1 MVYTHTSTSI
11 PYLSTSA
18 QVQLPYFSSKGQ
30 DLHLLCSISRS
41 TVHPQITICLQGII
55 KRQHKAHFIFPIP
68 KLCHGQQEN
77 ELDLH
82 LLPQLRKS
90 RSQDVPVLEGLA
102 LTAGPGGGST
112 TKWPCRKGMDPAG
125 ASPVG
130 GIIGLS
136 QLESH
141 QAAAQGVG
149 GGRGVRA
156 WWPEPW
162 EACPRRR
169 LGRWR
174 VEERRPEGRR
184 AGRRNA
190 WDGGAVRRGGALT

>member
-1 MVYTHTSTSI
+1 M
-11 PYLSTSA
+11 
-18 QVQLPYFSSKGQ
+18 
-30 DLHLLCSISRS
+30 
-41 TVHPQITICLQGII
+41 
-55 KRQHKAHFIFPIP
+55 RQREVHFIFQFPSFVN
-68 KLCHGQQEN
+68 GQQEN
-77 ELDLH
+77 EPDLH
-82 LLPQLRKS
+82 LLPQLHKS
-90 RSQDVPVLEGLA
+90 RSQVVPVLEVLA

-174 VEERRPEGRR
+174 VEERRPDGRR
-184 AGRRNA
+184 AEAQRVGRWRGATGWGLNLIPPLGRA
-190 WDGGAVRRGGALT
+190 RRCLGCPACVFSASGGKKGTT

>member
-1 MVYTHTSTSI
+1 M
-11 PYLSTSA
+11 
-18 QVQLPYFSSKGQ
+18 
-30 DLHLLCSISRS
+30 
-41 TVHPQITICLQGII
+41 
-55 KRQHKAHFIFPIP
+55 RQREVHFIFQFPSFVN
-68 KLCHGQQEN
+68 GQQEN
-77 ELDLH
+77 EPDLH
-82 LLPQLRKS
+82 LLPQLHKS
-90 RSQDVPVLEGLA
+90 RSQVVPVLEVLA

-190 WDGGAVRRGGALT
+190 WDGGAVGVACRAGFFSNGPCGACASPWSGVNVIRGPCGEVRTEPGRISPGRARHVLTYSSFF